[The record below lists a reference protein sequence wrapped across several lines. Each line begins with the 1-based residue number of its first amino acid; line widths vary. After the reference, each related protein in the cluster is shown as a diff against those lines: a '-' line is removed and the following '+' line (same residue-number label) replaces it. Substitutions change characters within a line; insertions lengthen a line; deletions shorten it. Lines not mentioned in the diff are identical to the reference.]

1 VSKDASNFEEGV
13 FAGALALP
21 PEQWPAFV
29 RRACGGDAELCA
41 RVEALL
47 RGHAM
52 QESAFDGASPTAV
65 ADVGRALQADAPAHV
80 EPERIDRYRLLEK
93 IGEGGFGVV
102 WLAEQR
108 EPVKRMVAL

>member
-1 VSKDASNFEEGV
+1 MKKDASNFEEGV

-21 PEQWPAFV
+21 PAEWPAFV

-41 RVEALL
+41 QVEALL

-52 QESAFDGASPTAV
+52 QEGPLDDPSPAAV
-65 ADVGRALQADAPAHV
+65 TDVGRALQADAAAHT
-80 EPERIDRYRLLEK
+80 EPERIGRYRLLEK

-102 WLAEQR
+102 WLAE
-108 EPVKRMVAL
+108 